1 MRLASNRAKI
11 TSPRT
16 RKERAMTPRIPIAS
30 LAAGFALVFAVGA
43 AAQNLGALK
52 NAANGAGGL
61 DLGSLASG
69 SAGNAAGVL
78 QYCIGNN
85 YLSGEV
91 ASTAKDKLLGKIGGE
106 DKATSDS
113 GYAAGVQGNVVGSD
127 GKSVSLAN
135 LGGVQ
140 SELTQQACQ
149 AILDHAS
156 SLL

>member
-1 MRLASNRAKI
+1 MTRPISIKP
-11 TSPRT
+11 TSI
-16 RKERAMTPRIPIAS
+16 KSLSIAS
-30 LAAGFALVFAVGA
+30 LAAGFALAVA
-43 AAQNLGALK
+43 VDATAQDLGALK
-52 NAANGAGGL
+52 NAATGGGL

-106 DKATSDS
+106 DKATGDP
-113 GYAAGVQGNVVGSD
+113 GYAAGVEGNLIGKD

-135 LGGVQ
+135 LGGAEGRL
-140 SELTQQACQ
+140 SQQACQ
-149 AILDHAS
+149 AVLDHAS